1 MIPGDFAPWWLAGSA
16 VAGAIVLKA
25 VDWLFSRKKERTE
38 TDANIDLLEQ
48 LRQGLV
54 SQGER
59 IRIME
64 ETQAAMRL
72 RLDEEIRLRMAT
84 QEEAHLLRMR
94 VQLLE
99 STLRQL
105 GAVIPKEAIQP

>member
-1 MIPGDFAPWWLAGSA
+1 MNEYGEFAPWWLGGSA
-16 VAGAIVLKA
+16 VAGVVVMKA
-25 VDWLFSRKKERTE
+25 VDWLFARRKERTE
-38 TDANIDLLEQ
+38 TDVNVDLLEQ

-59 IRIME
+59 IKLME
-64 ETQAAMRL
+64 DAQAAMRL
-72 RLDEEIRLRMAT
+72 RLDEEIKLRMAT

-105 GAVIPKEAIQP
+105 GAVIPQEHA